1 MSLKERLQDDWKA
14 AMKSRDSF
22 RASVINMTK
31 AAVLKAEK
39 VDGSELDDD
48 AVIDIISK
56 EIKQRREAIVEFEK
70 GKRQD
75 LIDQNNKEI
84 EILLEYLP
92 QQLTEEEIAEIVKNA
107 VNEVGALGMKDM
119 GKVMTAIMPKVKGR
133 SDGKLV
139 SLIVKNHLK

>member
-1 MSLKERLQDDWKA
+1 MSLKDRLQEDWKA

-22 RASVINMTK
+22 KSSVLNMAR

-39 VDGSELDDD
+39 IDGSQLDDD
-48 AVIDIISK
+48 AILDLISK

-75 LIDQNNKEI
+75 LVEQTEKEI
-84 EILLEYLP
+84 KILLEYLP

-107 VNEVGALGMKDM
+107 VIEVGALGMKDM
-119 GKVMTAIMPKVKGR
+119 GKVMAAILPKVKGR
-133 SDGKLV
+133 ADGKLV
-139 SLIVKNHLK
+139 SQIVKENLQ